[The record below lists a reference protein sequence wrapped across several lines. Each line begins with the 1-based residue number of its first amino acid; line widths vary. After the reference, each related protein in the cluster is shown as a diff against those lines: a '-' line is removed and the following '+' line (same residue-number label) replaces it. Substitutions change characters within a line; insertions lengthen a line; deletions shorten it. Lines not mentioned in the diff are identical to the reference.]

1 MHIEEFWFIFVEIER
16 SMSTE
21 EVELEGLEYLSKFTE
36 RLYIA
41 MACINDGRDITE
53 EDYGVLEQVYRIEK
67 EGRLV
72 FYKTVCNETA
82 TSSTQV
88 DLFTD
93 NISIT

>member
-53 EDYGVLEQVYRIEK
+53 EDYGVLEEVHRIYSD
-67 EGRLV
+67 GRLP
-72 FYKTVCNETA
+72 FYKTVCNETV
-82 TSSTQV
+82 TNSTQAE
-88 DLFTD
+88 LFSD
-93 NISIT
+93 NSSVT